1 VVTSPVH
8 SGSDAV
14 QLTPSSSTDGE
25 CDQTIT
31 VQANHT
37 YTLTAYVDGPYAYIG
52 VQSGASTW
60 TSSSSYTK
68 LSVTFTT
75 STSQTSITIYVHG
88 WYGQGDVY
96 ADDFTLQ

>member
-1 VVTSPVH
+1 M
-8 SGSDAV
+8 
-14 QLTPSSSTDGE
+14 QITPSSSSTGE

-37 YTLTAYVDGPYAYIG
+37 YTLSAYVNGPYAYIG
-52 VQSGASTW
+52 VVNGASNW

-75 STSQTSITIYVHG
+75 TSTSVTIFVHG
-88 WYGQGDVY
+88 WYAQGNVY
-96 ADDFTLQ
+96 VDDFSLS